1 MSGFHKAPILRVTD
15 KGWQLVYR
23 LTYESLAGEK
33 ITVPAGFDTDLASI
47 PQILQAA
54 IPVNDKHRAAAVLHD
69 YLYTVRDRPR
79 AQADALF
86 LEAMKLSD
94 VRFTQR
100 WAMYLAV
107 RVGGWLPWS
116 RK

>member
-1 MSGFHKAPILRVTD
+1 MHGFSKPPILRVTE
-15 KGWQLVYR
+15 KGWQLVYH
-23 LTYESLAGEK
+23 LSYTTLAGEK
-33 ITVPAGFDTDLASI
+33 IVVPAGFNTDLASI
-47 PQILQAA
+47 PQALQAV

-69 YLYTVRDRPR
+69 YLYTVQDRAR
-79 AQADALF
+79 AKADALF
-86 LEAMKLSD
+86 LEAMKLSG

>member
-1 MSGFHKAPILRVTD
+1 MAGFSKSPILRVTL

-23 LTYESLAGEK
+23 LSYYAVSGEK
-33 ITVPAGFDTDLASI
+33 IVVPAGFDTDLASI
-47 PQILQAA
+47 PQLFQAVLS
-54 IPVNDKHRAAAVLHD
+54 VNDRHRAAAILHD
-69 YLYTVRDRPR
+69 YLYTVQDRPR
-79 AQADALF
+79 EQADALF
-86 LEAMKLSD
+86 LEAMKLSG

-107 RVGGWLPWS
+107 RIGGWLPWS